1 MKLDL
6 NQTIIDTD
14 GRIVVM
20 EEGIPFLL
28 KDAIKRALVANYAY
42 EMSSERSLG
51 LSGED
56 KFKRWELATQVS
68 KADESIEIKAED
80 IVLIK
85 SLIGKF
91 FGPVIV
97 GPVWN
102 MLEGK

>member
-1 MKLDL
+1 MNLNL
-6 NQTIIDTD
+6 NQTITDID
-14 GRIVVM
+14 GKIVVF

-28 KDAIKRALVANYAY
+28 KDAIKRALSANYIDEAP
-42 EMSSERSLG
+42 SDHSLG

-56 KFKRWELATQVS
+56 KFKRWELAMLISQ
-68 KADESIEIKAED
+68 ADESIEIKAED

-85 SLIGKF
+85 RLIGKL
-91 FGPVIV
+91 FGMVIV

>member
-1 MKLDL
+1 MNLNL
-6 NQTIIDTD
+6 NQTITDTD
-14 GRIVVM
+14 GRIVIL
-20 EEGIPFLL
+20 EEEIPFLL
-28 KDAIKRALVANYAY
+28 KDAIKRALVANYAD
-42 EMSSERSLG
+42 EAPSDRSLG

-56 KFKRWELATQVS
+56 KFKRWELATQIS
-68 KADESIEIKAED
+68 KAEESIEIKAED

-85 SLIGKF
+85 RLIGKF